1 QPGAWAPSYLTSTFA
16 PTSSNFFL
24 MAAASSL
31 GTPSLIGFGA
41 PSTRSLA
48 SLRPSAVISR
58 TTLMTL
64 ILLVPTSVSVTV
76 KSVFSSAGAAAAA
89 PPPPPGIA
97 IGIAAAAE
105 TPSSDSSVFTSCD
118 SSSTLIP
125 LMYSTTCCCVTS
137 AIVLSPQDESRIPN
151 PLTNPYAEASWR
163 FFSACTSTLIKS
175 RGAAFSTLT
184 IWTIGAC
191 SRKSSFAY
199 SSGLPGSAASS
210 VTSAG
215 FTARPWTIA
224 ALIFSVGAVLPN
236 VVSVLASATGSVFVY
251 ATAVVPSKNCSSG
264 SKDVPLSARR
274 ASVFLTTL

>member
-1 QPGAWAPSYLTSTFA
+1 
-16 PTSSNFFL
+16 

-89 PPPPPGIA
+89 PPPPGIA

-137 AIVLSPQDESRIPN
+137 AIVLSPQDDSRIPN
-151 PLTNPYAEASWR
+151 PLSLDQ
-163 FFSACTSTLIKS
+163 SLC
-175 RGAAFSTLT
+175 RG
-184 IWTIGAC
+184 
-191 SRKSSFAY
+191 
-199 SSGLPGSAASS
+199 GL
-210 VTSAG
+210 
-215 FTARPWTIA
+215 
-224 ALIFSVGAVLPN
+224 AL
-236 VVSVLASATGSVFVY
+236 
-251 ATAVVPSKNCSSG
+251 
-264 SKDVPLSARR
+264 
-274 ASVFLTTL
+274 FLGLHQH